1 MILGIYSV
9 FGSFFGVVLVI
20 GIFVIMIEEFFGII
34 LFLFVYVVKL

>member
-9 FGSFFGVVLVI
+9 FGLFRGVVLVI